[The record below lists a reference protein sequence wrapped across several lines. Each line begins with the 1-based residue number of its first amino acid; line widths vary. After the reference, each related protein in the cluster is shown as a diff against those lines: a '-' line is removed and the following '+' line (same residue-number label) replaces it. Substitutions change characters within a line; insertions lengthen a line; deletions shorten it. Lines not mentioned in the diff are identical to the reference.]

1 MKRVILVSILALAAL
16 VAFAPVSNAEMAKEG
31 TASGTMI
38 FSGTFKALPMGQE
51 RLQMA
56 FEVLGAY
63 VGEGP
68 LNHSS
73 FRCVG
78 GMHAVKGEFLDETG
92 SCIFT
97 NPDGD
102 QAWSTYKC
110 AGQVGRSARG
120 TFKWVGGTGKLTGM
134 QGEGKFERYNV
145 RPAAEGTIQG
155 YAQTKGSWKLP

>member
-1 MKRVILVSILALAAL
+1 MRKMILVSVAVAVL
-16 VAFAPVSNAEMAKEG
+16 VAIVPISNAEMAKKG

-51 RLQMA
+51 RLEMA
-56 FEVLGAY
+56 FEVMGAY

-78 GMHAVKGEFLDETG
+78 SLHAVNGEFLDETG
-92 SCIFT
+92 SCLFT
-97 NPDGD
+97 TPNGD
-102 QAWSTYKC
+102 QAFSTYKA

-134 QGEGKFERYNV
+134 EGEGEFARFNV

-155 YAQTKGSWKLP
+155 YTQTKGSWKLP

>member
-1 MKRVILVSILALAAL
+1 MRKMILVS
-16 VAFAPVSNAEMAKEG
+16 VAVAVLTAIVPISNAEMAKEG

-38 FSGTFKALPMGQE
+38 FSGTFKALPMGKE

-56 FEVLGAY
+56 FEVMGAY

-78 GMHAVKGEFLDETG
+78 ALHAVNGEFLDENG
-92 SCIFT
+92 SCLFT
-97 NPDGD
+97 TPKGD
-102 QAWSTYKC
+102 QAFSTYKA

-134 QGEGKFERYNV
+134 EGTGEFARFNV

-155 YAQTKGSWKLP
+155 YAQTKTNWKCP

>member
-1 MKRVILVSILALAAL
+1 MRKMILVSVAVAVL
-16 VAFAPVSNAEMAKEG
+16 VAIVPISNAEMAKEG

-38 FSGTFKALPMGQE
+38 FSGTFKALPLGQE

-56 FEVLGAY
+56 FEVMGAY

-78 GMHAVKGEFLDETG
+78 SLHAVNGEFLDETG
-92 SCIFT
+92 SCLFT
-97 NPDGD
+97 TPDGD
-102 QAWSTYKC
+102 QAFSTYKA

-120 TFKWVGGTGKLTGM
+120 TFKWIGGTGKLTGM
-134 QGEGKFERYNV
+134 EGVGQFSRFNV

-155 YAQTKGSWKLP
+155 YIQTKTNWKLP

>member
-1 MKRVILVSILALAAL
+1 MKRIIFVLALAL
-16 VAFAPVSNAEMAKEG
+16 VVFVAFAPISNAEMAKEG

-51 RLQMA
+51 HLQMA
-56 FEVLGAY
+56 FEVMGAY

-78 GMHAVKGEFLDETG
+78 GLHAVNGEFLDETG
-92 SCIFT
+92 SCLFT
-97 NPDGD
+97 TPDGD
-102 QAWSTYKC
+102 QAFSTYKA

-120 TFKWVGGTGKLTGM
+120 TVKWVGGTGKLTGM
-134 QGEGKFERYNV
+134 KGEGEFSRFNV
-145 RPAAEGTIQG
+145 RPAAKGTIQG
-155 YAQTKGSWKLP
+155 YAQTKTNWKVP

>member
-1 MKRVILVSILALAAL
+1 MRRKTLVSILVLAVL
-16 VAFAPVSNAEMAKEG
+16 VAFVPLSNAEMAKEG

-38 FSGTFKALPMGQE
+38 FSGTFKALPMGKE
-51 RLQMA
+51 RLEMA

-78 GMHAVKGEFLDETG
+78 AFHAVNGEFLNETG
-92 SCIFT
+92 SCLFT
-97 NPDGD
+97 TPNGD
-102 QAWSTYKC
+102 QAFSTYEC
-110 AGQVGRSARG
+110 AGHVGRSARG

-145 RPAAEGTIQG
+145 RPAAEGTMQG